1 MALVINPRGT
11 GGAGKTWL
19 VQEVMAAARRMGAV
33 AEPLHREGRQ
43 RPIGWRFDFP
53 GGRRP
58 LAVLGHYE
66 ATRGGTDTIPLTDGG
81 LDEAFR
87 LAHALSRDGHDVLME
102 GYQLS
107 GEVERTAALARAQRA
122 RADKLHVLWLD
133 VPLENCIRN
142 VITRRRAG
150 RDLLPSIE
158 RTVRAGHE
166 ALSAACQALSNE
178 GVDVER
184 LDTDAA
190 LHRVLAML
198 GLEPTSSDRS
208 SHRAGCARSNG
219 EGTTLVE
226 PSQVVLGDLAG

>member
-1 MALVINPRGT
+1 MGLVINPRGT

-19 VQEVMAAARRMGAV
+19 VQEVMAAAGRMGAV

-43 RPIGWRFDFP
+43 RPIGWRFVYP

-87 LAHALSRDGHDVLME
+87 LADALSRDGHDVLME

-150 RDLLPSIE
+150 RGSLSSIE

-166 ALSAACQALSNE
+166 ALTTACGALQDE
-178 GVDVER
+178 EVEVER
-184 LDTDAA
+184 LNTNAA
-190 LHRVLAML
+190 LQRTLELL
-198 GLEPTSSDRS
+198 GLDSTSLHRS
-208 SHRAGCARSNG
+208 SCSAGKVSDG
-219 EGTTLVE
+219 VEMTGT
-226 PSQVVLGDLAG
+226 G